1 MPPIPAIPKLLF
13 LHFLRRFFGEG
24 NMLFATAA
32 TPFAGVARTLTLLF
46 LPGFLLAAFLFP
58 VYVDLDF
65 KRPHLIEAMRWN
77 NKLLFCTLSASLM
90 ALVTALQWDSLF
102 PDREDFMILSPLPLR
117 RRLIFLCKL
126 TALIAF
132 ASLFAV
138 AINLGPALVF
148 PLASLSPTAPLGT
161 VAAYI
166 WNHAA
171 SLFLCSAFVFSCC
184 LGVQGALLN
193 LLPPLWYR
201 ASVVWIQFLIMAASA
216 TLLLLFPLAARNAP
230 LGKDAPL
237 LHWFVPAWFA
247 GLSEHW
253 NGRSEPAFAFLELRA
268 IQGVELATGLAL
280 LFYTAAYVRYLQTT
294 IETPHDDGAQSA
306 LSRWLATRIDR
317 SLLPVQHERAV
328 FHFIWKTLLRSP
340 RHRLYLAGY
349 AGVALAVVIWEL
361 VTLFSIHS
369 YEVLRRPSPALLC
382 IPSVISFLTLCSM
395 RFVFPRPVELRANWI
410 FQLTENELG
419 IRSMQAPFKV
429 MMLIGVIPAPLF
441 LLPAHWYLWGPVVAL
456 LHTLYTLALG
466 WLLAEALLIGFR
478 KIPFTCTFAS
488 GGHNSLGWVML
499 AAIGFGLYAYAMAS
513 VEAWMLHNILLNA
526 PFVFI
531 ALGLVWLLARRMR
544 ATFLAGESSL
554 EYDESIEPAV
564 RTLNLSS

>member
-1 MPPIPAIPKLLF
+1 MRIPAIPRLLF

-32 TPFAGVARTLTLLF
+32 TPFAGVVRTLTLLF

-65 KRPHLIEAMRWN
+65 KRPHLIEPMRWN
-77 NKLLFCTLSASLM
+77 NKLLFCTMAASLM
-90 ALVTALQWDSLF
+90 AFVTALQWDSLF

-132 ASLFAV
+132 ASLFAA
-138 AINLGPALVF
+138 AINIGPAIVF
-148 PLASLSPTAPLGT
+148 PLASLSPTAPLGDL
-161 VAAYI
+161 VPYI

-171 SLFLCSAFVFSCC
+171 SLFLCSAFVFACC
-184 LGVQGALLN
+184 LAVQGALMN

-201 ASVVWIQFLIMAASA
+201 AAVVWIQFLIMAASA

-230 LGKDAPL
+230 LGEDAPL

-253 NGRSEPAFAFLELRA
+253 NGRPGHVFAFLELRA
-268 IQGVELATGLAL
+268 IQGVELAIGLAL

-306 LSRWLATRIDR
+306 LSRCFATRIDHL
-317 SLLPVQHERAV
+317 LLPVQHERAV

-349 AGVALAVVIWEL
+349 AGVALALVIWEL
-361 VTLFSIHS
+361 VTLFSLHS
-369 YEVLRRPSPALLC
+369 YAILQRPSPALLC
-382 IPSVISFLTLCSM
+382 IPLVISFLTLCSM

-410 FQLTENELG
+410 FQLTETELG
-419 IRSMQAPFKV
+419 IRSMQAPLKV
-429 MMLIGVIPAPLF
+429 MILIGVLPAPLF
-441 LLPAHWYLWGPVVAL
+441 LLPVHWYLWGPAIAL
-456 LHTLYTLALG
+456 LHTLYAMALG
-466 WLLAEALLIGFR
+466 WLLVEATLVGFR
-478 KIPFTCTFAS
+478 KIPFTCTFAP
-488 GGHNSLGWVML
+488 GGHNSIGWLML
-499 AAIGFGLYAYAMAS
+499 AAIGFGVYAYAMAAA
-513 VEAWMLHNILLNA
+513 EAWMLREVPLRA
-526 PFVFI
+526 PFVFA
-531 ALGLVWLLARRMR
+531 ALGLAWLLARRMR

-554 EYDESIEPAV
+554 EYDESIDPAV
-564 RTLNLSS
+564 RTLDLSS